1 MGQEGVH
8 LDGKLFCLLLCGGI
22 RLRGTKA
29 PSSLPVQTAGGGDTS
44 SVTYDTFVRIFCNLL
59 YKLLFINECLGQ
71 KPGGQRADGGQERQ
85 RGKGPCPGMGQA
97 RLLGA
102 GEQRPGEQLE
112 QGPAHEDR

>member
-22 RLRGTKA
+22 RLRRTKA
-29 PSSLPVQTAGGGDTS
+29 PNSLPVQTAGGGDTRG
-44 SVTYDTFVRIFCNLL
+44 VTYDTFVRIFCNKL

-71 KPGGQRADGGQERQ
+71 EPGGQRADGGQERQ
-85 RGKGPCPGMGQA
+85 RGKGPCLGMGQA